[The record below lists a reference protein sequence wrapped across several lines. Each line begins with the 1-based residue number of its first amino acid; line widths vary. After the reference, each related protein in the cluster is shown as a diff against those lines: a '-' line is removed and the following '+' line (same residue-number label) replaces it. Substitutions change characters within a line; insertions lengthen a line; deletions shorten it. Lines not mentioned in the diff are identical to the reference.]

1 MRLEGTVE
9 ISSAVDRQREKI
21 LTHTHTHTHTKYLL
35 KYIHTTLLHSLFVQV
50 DFSIL
55 ELQVTVLLVL
65 YIIVCR
71 SLHITLNVV

>member
-21 LTHTHTHTHTKYLL
+21 LTHTHTHTHKISTQ
-35 KYIHTTLLHSLFVQV
+35 IPTTLLHSLFVQV